1 MIKVFHDK
9 QFRKDL
15 LSLAF
20 PVIGQEILNQLFN
33 VSSAIIVLT
42 IFSLLYG
49 STTGSNAFNGTS
61 SANDIFNIFNILQ
74 LSFVFAGTAFSA
86 QFIGK
91 KDTQSVRKIFNLSCK
106 ISLLLA
112 VIFMVVSMIWPAEII
127 SGLTGGSGNIQFGA
141 DYLRIFSIAFV
152 FRALSSIYFYSLKN
166 AKKNKL
172 IVILSIS
179 VFVTNVGLT
188 SGFCFIPMAN
198 PSMGPAI
205 AAVLTRAI
213 ELILL
218 ICFTWKMEETKFS
231 LKYFLHTDPEMLG
244 QYMKY
249 TVALLASRILWG
261 VGNMLMSKIVIN
273 HITYSSADDP
283 TGSLTQ
289 ALITANNTVATVR
302 GLVNCSTAGITA
314 ATSVLIGRELGANE
328 LRKANEH
335 SKDVM
340 RFLKVLAVFN
350 IAMSFAYAPLF
361 MINTLSKQSSDFD
374 VASFTRF
381 VWMFSGIYAIN
392 YFAQVHNAVINDS
405 FFTGGGDKKAMF
417 MANGLFMWGFIVPL
431 GTTAFFLK
439 WNPII
444 VFTICSSEELVKCWA
459 NILRY
464 YQRTWVRN
472 IVDLEANKMTN
483 FEYKYIKAK
492 KEVLVTFDYKTINNM
507 KYHVK
512 LNKPVKDPIAYTQE
526 LLLQKE
532 ENKKLVKFANR
543 SFKLAINQ

>member
-9 QFRKDL
+9 QFKKDL

-33 VSSAIIVLT
+33 VSSAII
-42 IFSLLYG
+42 IFAILG
-49 STTGSNAFNGTS
+49 KTAFNGTT
-61 SANDIFNIFNILQ
+61 SANDIFFIFNILL
-74 LSFVFAGTAFSA
+74 LSFVFAGSAFSA

-91 KDTQSVRKIFNLSCK
+91 KDTQSVRKIFNLSLK

-112 VIFMVVSMIWPAEII
+112 IVFMVASMIWPTEII
-127 SGLTGGSGNIQFGA
+127 SGLTGGEGNIEFGA
-141 DYLRIFSIAFV
+141 NYLRIFSIAFI
-152 FRALSSIYFYSLKN
+152 FRALSAMYFYSLKN
-166 AKKNKL
+166 AKKTKL

-179 VFVTNVGLT
+179 TFVANVGLT
-188 SGFCFIPMAN
+188 TGFCYIPMEN

-205 AAVLTRAI
+205 AAVLARAI
-213 ELILL
+213 ELVLL
-218 ICFTWKMEETKFS
+218 ICFTRKMEETKFS
-231 LKYFLHTDPEMLG
+231 LKYFLHTDADMLSV
-244 QYMKY
+244 YFKY

-261 VGNMLMSKIVIN
+261 VGNILVSKVVIN
-273 HITYSSADDP
+273 HIAFPGTDGNDP
-283 TGSLTQ
+283 LSQ

-302 GLVNCSTAGITA
+302 ELVNCSTAGITA

-328 LRKANEH
+328 LRKANAH

-350 IAMSFAYAPLF
+350 IAMSFVYAPLF
-361 MINTLSKQSSDFD
+361 MINTLNTQDSSFD
-374 VASFTRF
+374 VQSFTNF

-392 YFAQVHNAVINDS
+392 YLAQVHNATINDS

-431 GTTAFFLK
+431 GFTAFYLK

-444 VFTICSSEELVKCWA
+444 IFTICSSEELVKCWA

-464 YQRTWVRN
+464 YNKTWVKN
-472 IVDLEANKMTN
+472 IVDSEANKLMN
-483 FEYKYIKAK
+483 FEYKYIKVK

-507 KYHVK
+507 KYHV
-512 LNKPVKDPIAYTQE
+512 PVKKGITNPIKYTQE
-526 LLLQKE
+526 LLLQRE

-543 SFKLAINQ
+543 SFKVAINN